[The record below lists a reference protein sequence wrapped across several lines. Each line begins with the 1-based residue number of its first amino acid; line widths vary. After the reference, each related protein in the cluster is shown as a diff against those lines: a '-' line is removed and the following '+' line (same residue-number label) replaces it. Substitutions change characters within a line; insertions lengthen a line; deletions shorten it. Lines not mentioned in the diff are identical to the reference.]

1 MFSPYPHSGFCEICP
16 GSNFLPGR
24 HVGISVARKCCF
36 QLLKLL
42 ACEVRSLP
50 PLSLL
55 FLVIVWCAVVHF
67 AFRQILCKDKTE
79 FLCTFFGV
87 KSCFKNL
94 WTNVYR
100 LSNMRANSRKNMEGT
115 RIHTTHKFIFFPI
128 WTDQKEGR
136 IAAGWNLTRIV
147 QNTVFDCIK
156 YMHKAV

>member
-42 ACEVRSLP
+42 ACEMRSLP

-87 KSCFKNL
+87 KSCFKIFELMFIDFQICVQILVRIWKELEYTQLINL
-94 WTNVYR
+94 FSSPNEQIKKR
-100 LSNMRANSRKNMEGT
+100 EESLQGE
-115 RIHTTHKFIFFPI
+115 I
-128 WTDQKEGR
+128 WHE
-136 IAAGWNLTRIV
+136 
-147 QNTVFDCIK
+147 
-156 YMHKAV
+156 